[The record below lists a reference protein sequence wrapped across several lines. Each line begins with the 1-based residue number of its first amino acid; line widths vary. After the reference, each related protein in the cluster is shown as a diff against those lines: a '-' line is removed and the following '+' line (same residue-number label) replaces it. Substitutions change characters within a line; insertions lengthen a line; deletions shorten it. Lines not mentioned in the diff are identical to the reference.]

1 MKKALGFLAG
11 LSAVGIALTG
21 VPACAEVTGF
31 EIASRA
37 PIVGGRPFGD
47 FGAYERLEGTL
58 HFAIDP
64 DNPRNRVIA
73 DLALA
78 PRNGAGLVEMSA
90 DLSIL
95 TPVDRARG
103 NGIAL
108 VDIANR
114 GRKPAL
120 GFNHAG
126 RGAEFGDGFLMERG
140 YTIVWVGWEFDVAA
154 GPDAVNIEVPHTTG
168 PEDAP
173 IGGLGFAAVRDA
185 ASWIKHADSA
195 EVSAPN
201 ALAFG
206 VSQSGRFLRNY
217 LYLGFN
223 TDERGRKV
231 FDGLMSHIAGSSRI
245 DLNRRGA
252 EPVSL
257 GQFDATSFPFA
268 DRALRD
274 PVTGVVEGALEN
286 SRSRDNQPLIFYTN
300 TSVEYW
306 GGGRVAALVHSS
318 PDGADDVPLP
328 DNVRFYLLAGTQH
341 GPGPFPPPPASAGQ
355 QMGNPTDY
363 WWNMRALLVG
373 MEQWLLDGV
382 EPPASVHPSH
392 ADGTLVAPAKLG
404 FPKIPGVRSPAS
416 LTAGARAANILIDA
430 NGAPGTSLPLIV
442 PVVDADGNETSGI
455 LHPEVSVPLA
465 TYTGWNFVDPARG
478 DPTALVPLAGS
489 YIPFPATREAR
500 RQSRDPRP
508 SIAERYASKSDYLTR
523 VRQAGERLIADR
535 YLLEADLAPILQR
548 AGEHWDLLTMSAD

>member
-1 MKKALGFLAG
+1 MNNTLRCFTV
-11 LSAVGIALTG
+11 LSAIAIGLTG
-21 VPACAEVTGF
+21 VPAYAEVTGF

-37 PIVGGRPFGD
+37 PILDGRSFGSSGG
-47 FGAYERLEGTL
+47 YERLEGTL
-58 HFAIDP
+58 YFAIDP
-64 DNPRNRVIA
+64 GNPRNRVIA

-78 PRNGAGLVEMSA
+78 PRNSDGLVEMSA

-114 GRKPAL
+114 GRKVAL
-120 GFNHAG
+120 GFN
-126 RGAEFGDGFLMERG
+126 RGEGDAEFGDGFLMERG

-154 GPDAVNIEVPHTTG
+154 RPDTVNIDVPHTTG

-185 ASWIKHADSA
+185 ASWIKHAGSA
-195 EVSAPN
+195 EVSATN

-206 VSQSGRFLRNY
+206 VSQSGRFLRDY

-231 FDGLMSHIAGSSRI
+231 FDGLISHIAGASRI

-252 EPVSL
+252 EPASQ
-257 GQFDATSFPFA
+257 GQFSATSFPFA

-274 PVTGVVEGALEN
+274 PVTGVVEGQLEN
-286 SRSRDNQPLIFYTN
+286 PRARDNQPLIFYTN

-318 PDGADDVPLP
+318 PDGTDDAELP

-341 GPGPFPPPPASAGQ
+341 GPEPFPPAPAGRGQ
-355 QMGNPTDY
+355 QMGNPIDY

-373 MEQWLLDGV
+373 MEQWLLAGT
-382 EPPASVHPSH
+382 EPPASVHPGH
-392 ADGTLVAPAKLG
+392 ADGTLVAPATLG
-404 FPKIPGVRSPAS
+404 FPQLPGVRQPAS
-416 LTAGARAANILIDA
+416 LTAGVRVANVLIDA
-430 NGAPGTSLPLIV
+430 NGAPGASLPLLV

-455 LHPEVSVPLA
+455 VHPEVRVPLA
-465 TYTGWNFVDPARG
+465 TYTGWNFVDPDRG

-489 YIPFPATREAR
+489 YIPFPATRAAR
-500 RQSRDPRP
+500 DRSGDPRP
-508 SIAERYASKSDYLTR
+508 SIAERYNSKSDYLTR
-523 VRQAGERLIADR
+523 VRQAAERSIADR
-535 YLLEADLAPILQR
+535 HLLEADRAPILER
-548 AGEHWDLLTMSAD
+548 AGEHWDLLAVPTD